1 MSFRGQGH
9 YLPPN
14 PNYTLNVNG
23 ERVKQKGYIT
33 DELTDYAVEWL
44 EGQDPARRP
53 FFLYL
58 SHKAVHANFTP
69 AERHEGTLADA
80 PFERP
85 ASEADTFENYRG
97 QAQVDAGP
105 AQQLARRRLS
115 VLMVKI
121 GGIAQAI
128 MLPVIGGFALFLRY
142 RRMPKSILPKAWV
155 TLVLWVS
162 AVLMALLMGYSAITR
177 L

>member
-1 MSFRGQGH
+1 MGAAEDSPRPGFDHWVSFRGQGH

-58 SHKAVHANFTP
+58 SHKAIHANFTP

-97 QAQVDAGP
+97 KPRWMRDQRNSWHGATFRTT
-105 AQQLARRRLS
+105 ARL
-115 VLMVKI
+115 
-121 GGIAQAI
+121 
-128 MLPVIGGFALFLRY
+128 
-142 RRMPKSILPKAWV
+142 
-155 TLVLWVS
+155 TLNATTS
-162 AVLMALLMGYSAITR
+162 GTTR
-177 L
+177 P